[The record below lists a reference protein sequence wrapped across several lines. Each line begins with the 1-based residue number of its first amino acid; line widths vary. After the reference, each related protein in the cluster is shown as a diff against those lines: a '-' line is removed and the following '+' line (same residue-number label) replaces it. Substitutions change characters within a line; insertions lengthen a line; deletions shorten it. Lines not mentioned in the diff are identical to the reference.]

1 MRSLGAWPMNVW
13 RMVDGFVDSLL
24 HSPLAQVMQ
33 IKTAPVNELRSRLT
47 RGSIPT
53 VESTPKLALGF
64 PIRLF
69 LGSSPSPSRP
79 EQTRFCCRGSCC
91 RNRSLVKRPASLPH
105 PSILPSSPNLCS
117 TPGCH
122 GAFTGTVENGRVRIV
137 TNQPRFSKCVCCVEA
152 RS

>member
-1 MRSLGAWPMNVW
+1 MNVW

-91 RNRSLVKRPASLPH
+91 RNRSLVNVPH
-105 PSILPSSPNLCS
+105 PSLHPSTRPPFGSARLLAVMARLPVLWGIAVLETS
-117 TPGCH
+117 
-122 GAFTGTVENGRVRIV
+122 
-137 TNQPRFSKCVCCVEA
+137 QPKSQFSEVCIE
-152 RS
+152 